1 MQFAM
6 GKAQLGKIHRFP
18 SSFRFKEININVNLD
33 DSDLL
38 GGKISLAV
46 RDSDFNAKHGRLSVT
61 MQRSHF
67 GGSSYSFIF
76 FFWIRGV
83 GCGSTSMQG
92 GTRRRV
98 RQTRSQTVMGPD
110 EASVNAGG
118 ALAQVMLLR
127 SCAGSMT
134 GPLCPTNLSHQT
146 WLPWGKQ
153 DSNEATQ
160 QQRQT
165 L

>member
-76 FFWIRGV
+76 FFLDSRCWLWINIYARRDEKEGQADEESD
-83 GCGSTSMQG
+83 CDGS
-92 GTRRRV
+92 
-98 RQTRSQTVMGPD
+98 
-110 EASVNAGG
+110 
-118 ALAQVMLLR
+118 
-127 SCAGSMT
+127 
-134 GPLCPTNLSHQT
+134 
-146 WLPWGKQ
+146 
-153 DSNEATQ
+153 
-160 QQRQT
+160 
-165 L
+165 

>member
-18 SSFRFKEININVNLD
+18 SSFRFKEININVYLD

-76 FFWIRGV
+76 FFFGFEVLVVDQHLCKEGREGGSGRRGV
-83 GCGSTSMQG
+83 
-92 GTRRRV
+92 R
-98 RQTRSQTVMGPD
+98 
-110 EASVNAGG
+110 
-118 ALAQVMLLR
+118 L
-127 SCAGSMT
+127 
-134 GPLCPTNLSHQT
+134 
-146 WLPWGKQ
+146 
-153 DSNEATQ
+153 
-160 QQRQT
+160 
-165 L
+165 

>member
-1 MQFAM
+1 
-6 GKAQLGKIHRFP
+6 
-18 SSFRFKEININVNLD
+18 
-33 DSDLL
+33 
-38 GGKISLAV
+38 
-46 RDSDFNAKHGRLSVT
+46 
-61 MQRSHF
+61 
-67 GGSSYSFIF
+67 
-76 FFWIRGV
+76 
-83 GCGSTSMQG
+83 MQG